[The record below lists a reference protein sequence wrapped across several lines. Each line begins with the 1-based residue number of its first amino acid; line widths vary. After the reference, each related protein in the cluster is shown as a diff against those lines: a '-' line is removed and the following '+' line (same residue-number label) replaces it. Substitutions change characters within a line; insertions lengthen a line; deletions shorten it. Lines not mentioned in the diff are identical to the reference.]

1 MNTKVTILL
10 AIVAFVAPNL
20 AISAPKVSKEPTKD
34 QCLVQL
40 KVADMACPMGCSPV
54 VSKAIKSVKGVA
66 SVEVIFAERLAR
78 VIANKAA
85 CTKPAQQKMIQAV
98 KKAGYSCELAKAK
111 PKQDKTKAL
120 YGHLNF
126 P

>member
-1 MNTKVTILL
+1 MFKATKSLIVLTVLL
-10 AIVAFVAPNL
+10 F
-20 AISAPKVSKEPTKD
+20 SAPICLSAAPKTPKEPGKD

-66 SVEVIFAERLAR
+66 SVEVIFEQRLAR

-85 CTKPAQQKMIQAV
+85 CNQPAQKQMIQAV
-98 KKAGYSCELAKAK
+98 KKAGYSCELAKLDKAK
-111 PKQDKTKAL
+111 SQAKTL
-120 YGHLNF
+120 
-126 P
+126 

>member
-1 MNTKVTILL
+1 MFKACKTLIVLSTIVFSTP
-10 AIVAFVAPNL
+10 IVLSA
-20 AISAPKVSKEPTKD
+20 APKTLKEPGKD

-66 SVEVIFAERLAR
+66 SVEVIFEQRLAR

-85 CTKPAQQKMIQAV
+85 CNQTAQKQMIQAV
-98 KKAGYSCELAKAK
+98 KKAGYSCELAKV
-111 PKQDKTKAL
+111 DKTKKQAKTL
-120 YGHLNF
+120 
-126 P
+126 